1 MQIFT
6 ELVEVYGSDKVFY
19 ETVRWWRKKFLTGT
33 EPVKDAAKFVRS
45 VTVTG
50 KTKVSKSGK

>member
-19 ETVRWWRKKFLTGT
+19 ETARWWRKKFLTGT

-50 KTKVSKSGK
+50 KAKV